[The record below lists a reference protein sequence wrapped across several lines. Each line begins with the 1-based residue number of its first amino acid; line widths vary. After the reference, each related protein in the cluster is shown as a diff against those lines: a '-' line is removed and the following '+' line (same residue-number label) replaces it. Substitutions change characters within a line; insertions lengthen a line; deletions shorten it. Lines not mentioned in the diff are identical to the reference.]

1 MRMGMDYVTVEFKL
15 PKDIY
20 DQASEILSR
29 YGLTLEDALVLFYE
43 ETARLGRIPFDYTE
57 EDLEEARKMERLV
70 NDDLCD
76 V

>member
-1 MRMGMDYVTVEFKL
+1 MGMEYVTVEFKL
-15 PKDIY
+15 PKDVY
-20 DQASEILSR
+20 NQASEILSR